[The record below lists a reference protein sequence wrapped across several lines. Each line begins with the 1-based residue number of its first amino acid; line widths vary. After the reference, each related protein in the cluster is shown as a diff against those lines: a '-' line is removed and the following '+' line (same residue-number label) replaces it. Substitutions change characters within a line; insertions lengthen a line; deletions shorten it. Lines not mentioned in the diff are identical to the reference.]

1 MRFKDF
7 FQAWVERT
15 KKYRYLPALFL
26 IVFLQFG
33 IAFIL
38 LGQIK
43 KDQSLSKSIFSAG
56 NETDDQNRFCFAHIT
71 DVHADKSASGL
82 TNGPDKEYANRFL
95 KSLTYFNTTFKSPFI
110 LDTGDVITELNNFPM
125 YLKLAELSGIKIYS
139 SPGNHDLNRLNRLN
153 RLGGSVWSVCT

>member
-1 MRFKDF
+1 ML
-7 FQAWVERT
+7 
-15 KKYRYLPALFL
+15 KKTAFLALFIFLPAVFLFL
-26 IVFLQFG
+26 IFNRAKINQ
-33 IAFIL
+33 
-38 LGQIK
+38 LGQNK
-43 KDQSLSKSIFSAG
+43 KDQSLSKKTFSAG
-56 NETDDQNRFCFAHIT
+56 DVDQNRFCFAHIT